1 MYTNT
6 ICIFTEK
13 NLKFLFFCYIFFQ
26 RAKVFPDYFYTF
38 LQSYMQIFSTDPHMT
53 SDQKITKI
61 HENLDIL
68 ISNVENNEVDVE
80 GLTLICGLVTANIR
94 SLKFAGAKVKATE
107 ILSKL
112 AKKLS
117 SEVILDRILPFVV
130 RLQLKF
136 IYKSLII
143 HYFFGK
149 IFLEFRIC
157 LALKTFFF
165 CFRLHYSRIDFHQ
178 SELQPL
184 IVSLIVSKL

>member
-1 MYTNT
+1 MIKTSFK
-6 ICIFTEK
+6 ISKVILSHFW
-13 NLKFLFFCYIFFQ
+13 LHFFQ

-130 RLQLKF
+130 RVQLRF
-136 IYKSLII
+136 IYKYTI
-143 HYFFGK
+143 FFGK

-157 LALKTFFF
+157 LALKTFLFLF
-165 CFRLHYSRIDFHQ
+165 
-178 SELQPL
+178 
-184 IVSLIVSKL
+184 

>member
-1 MYTNT
+1 MLSTMIQKDPQARKTANEHLCEQVLMYINT
-6 ICIFTEK
+6 IFSRKK
-13 NLKFLFFCYIFFQ
+13 NLKFLVFCYIFFQ

-130 RLQLKF
+130 RVQLKF
-136 IYKSLII
+136 I
-143 HYFFGK
+143 HN
-149 IFLEFRIC
+149 
-157 LALKTFFF
+157 
-165 CFRLHYSRIDFHQ
+165 H
-178 SELQPL
+178 
-184 IVSLIVSKL
+184 